1 LKDCDQ
7 LGKYRIDA
15 ILGEGG
21 MGVVYKGW
29 HPTLQVYVAIKTIR
43 RSMLGGQEGRE
54 LRERF
59 ALEARASARLKHD
72 NIVRVYDFEEDA
84 EGDPFFVM
92 DFVEG
97 KSLKDFLARGM
108 HFNLEMS
115 LHIISQILSALAHSH
130 ENGVIHRDIKPANI
144 ILLEDDS
151 VKIADFGIAHIEDSD
166 LTQTGKMLGTPQ
178 YSSPEQL
185 TGGKIDGRCDL
196 YSTGLVLYE
205 LLTGERL
212 ISKKTEGLKLDRLAA
227 ENLAKMELYST
238 DNLRILKVV
247 ITRALA
253 TLPETRFQNAA
264 DFSVALQPLKNQG
277 PKYTA
282 DIQPSNQRT
291 RVIATMAATV
301 LIAAAALGFIL
312 IPSVTLDNW
321 LNNATSSLRQTSLP
335 PDQQEKVKRYLRTG
349 QTHELVGRL
358 ISPPGSSAYDAYKMA
373 LELDPSNTDAWEG
386 MKTLQNKTLTQLEQL
401 IAAGKIQRAGEVLQR
416 AQSLFPDNSDFSE
429 LSKKLAY

>member
-1 LKDCDQ
+1 
-7 LGKYRIDA
+7 
-15 ILGEGG
+15 

-29 HPTLQVYVAIKTIR
+29 HPTLQVHVAIKTIR
-43 RSMLGGQEGRE
+43 RSRLGGREGRE

-130 ENGVIHRDIKPANI
+130 EKGVIHRDIKPANI

-185 TGGKIDGRCDL
+185 AGGKIDGRSDL

-212 ISKKTEGLKLDRLAA
+212 ISKKTQGLKLDRLAA
-227 ENLAKMELYST
+227 ENLAKMELYSAE
-238 DNLRILKVV
+238 NLRIVKVV
-247 ITRALA
+247 ISRSLA
-253 TLPETRFQNAA
+253 TLPETRFQNAE
-264 DFSVALQPLKNQG
+264 DFNVALQPLAKQAGTKN
-277 PKYTA
+277 TA
-282 DIQPSNQRT
+282 DNHPSTQRT
-291 RVIATMAATV
+291 GIIAALVATAVIAGVAILSYT
-301 LIAAAALGFIL
+301 L
-312 IPSVTLDNW
+312 IPPGTLDCW
-321 LNNATSSLRQTSLP
+321 LNDATSSLRQTSLP
-335 PDQQEKVKRYLRTG
+335 PDQQEKVKRYLKTG
-349 QTHELVGRL
+349 QTHQLVGRL

-373 LELDPSNTDAWEG
+373 LELDPRNPDAMEG
-386 MKTLQNKTLTQLEQL
+386 MQMLQNKTLTQLEQL
-401 IAAGKIQRAGEVLQR
+401 IAAGKTQRAGEVLQR
-416 AQSLFPDNSDFSE
+416 AQALFPHNSDFNDLRE
-429 LSKKLAY
+429 KLAD

>member
-1 LKDCDQ
+1 
-7 LGKYRIDA
+7 
-15 ILGEGG
+15 

-29 HPTLQVYVAIKTIR
+29 HPTLQVHVAIKTIR
-43 RSMLGGQEGRE
+43 RSMLGGREGRE

-108 HFNLEMS
+108 HFNMEMS

-185 TGGKIDGRCDL
+185 TGGKIDGRSDL

-212 ISKKTEGLKLDRLAA
+212 VSKKTEGLKLDRLAA
-227 ENLAKMELYST
+227 ENLAKMELYSAGS
-238 DNLRILKVV
+238 LRILKVV
-247 ITRALA
+247 ISRSLA
-253 TLPETRFQNAA
+253 TLPETRFQNAE
-264 DFSVALQPLKNQG
+264 DFNAALQPLAKQPGTKN
-277 PKYTA
+277 TA
-282 DIQPSNQRT
+282 DNHPSSQRT
-291 RVIATMAATV
+291 R
-301 LIAAAALGFIL
+301 LIAALVATAVIAGIATLAYTL
-312 IPSVTLDNW
+312 IPPGSLDNW
-321 LNNATSSLRQTSLP
+321 LNNTTSSLRQTSLP
-335 PDQQEKVKRYLRTG
+335 PDQQEKVKRYLKTG
-349 QTHELVGRL
+349 QTHQLVGRL

-373 LELDPSNTDAWEG
+373 LELDPRNTDAREG
-386 MKTLQNKTLTQLEQL
+386 METLQNKTLTQLEQL
-401 IAAGKIQRAGEVLQR
+401 IAAGKTQRASEVLQR
-416 AQSLFPDNSDFSE
+416 AQTLFPDNSDFND
-429 LSKKLAY
+429 LGKKLAD